1 LYFGKIPTEL
11 DPEQVYDYLFYL
23 QKSKTPSQTYFKH
36 TVYGLRFLLKSE
48 GLPYEYLRLPS
59 IKHEKK
65 LPVVLSKVE
74 VCSKA
79 QSCSNIKSLLVY
91 FMAGLRCMEARSV
104 RQDLD
109 FDRKQLKVVQGKGK
123 KDRYVPLSIHL
134 IRGLKNTLQL
144 KTKDYLLMVSP

>member
-23 QKSKTPSQTYFKH
+23 QKKSKTPSQTYFKH

-65 LPVVLSKVE
+65 PVVLSKR
-74 VCSKA
+74 SLGHA
-79 QSCSNIKSLLVY
+79 PRRSCSTYKILGLLY
-91 FMAGLRCMEARSV
+91 GCGLRCMEARSV
-104 RQDLD
+104 RLQDLD
-109 FDRKQLKVVQGKGK
+109 K
-123 KDRYVPLSIHL
+123 KTTQSTR
-134 IRGLKNTLQL
+134 
-144 KTKDYLLMVSP
+144 